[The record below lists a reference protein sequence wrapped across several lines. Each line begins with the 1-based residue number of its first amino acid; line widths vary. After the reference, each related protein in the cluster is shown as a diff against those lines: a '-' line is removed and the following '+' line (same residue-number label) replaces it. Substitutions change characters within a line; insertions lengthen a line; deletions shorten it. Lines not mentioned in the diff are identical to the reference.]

1 MHRVVPSQNINV
13 WLWNHSYGPFVLL
26 VPLVLQL
33 IYRLPLLIKKI
44 KLEAEGRLK
53 SKIICNNQL
62 LEEAQQLWDLG
73 TTIGLEA
80 YTCHLCFIQSF
91 ADIEAR
97 DRNEAMEL
105 GERKTHR

>member
-1 MHRVVPSQNINV
+1 MYLNK
-13 WLWNHSYGPFVLL
+13 

-33 IYRLPLLIKKI
+33 IYRLPLLIKK
-44 KLEAEGRLK
+44 KLEAEKRLK
-53 SKIICNNQL
+53 SKIVCNNQL

-80 YTCHLCFIQSF
+80 DTCHSDFIQSF
-91 ADIEAR
+91 VDMEAR

>member
-1 MHRVVPSQNINV
+1 M
-13 WLWNHSYGPFVLL
+13 
-26 VPLVLQL
+26 
-33 IYRLPLLIKKI
+33 
-44 KLEAEGRLK
+44 EAEWRLK
-53 SKIICNNQL
+53 SKIVCNNQL

-80 YTCHLCFIQSF
+80 DTCHLCFIQSF
-91 ADIEAR
+91 ADMEAR